1 MAITSLDD
9 YIAAAKR
16 RITFMKSAARTTVAG
31 TQFSVFDLAGNPGAG
46 TLAIGNTANGV
57 VHTSATAGYPAI
69 PNSGGTL
76 YISILSLSWSV
87 QGRIMLYDRLFACG
101 AYAYNADVTLASQPS
116 YASRLPIAG
125 DYKGLQLWIETVT
138 AFTGTPSFEINYLD
152 QDGNAGD
159 TGVISAGSA
168 LTVGRCFHM
177 PLQTGDSG
185 IQQITRVRCTVAT
198 AGTFNVM
205 VLRPLA
211 VATCA
216 ITGLGEVQ
224 DLLRTGLPRIFPDT
238 ALYALVET
246 VSTSSGVPQL
256 MIEVAEG

>member
-1 MAITSLDD
+1 MAITSLDG

-16 RITFMKSAARTTVAG
+16 RVTFLKSAARATVAG
-31 TQFSVFDLAGNPGAG
+31 IPYSVFDLAGNPGAG

-76 YISILSLSWSV
+76 YISILSLGWNV
-87 QGRIMLYDRLFACG
+87 QGRLILYDRLFAAG
-101 AYAYNADVTLASQPS
+101 AYAFNADVTLTAQPS
-116 YASRLPIAG
+116 YASRLPISG
-125 DYKGLQLWIETVT
+125 DYNGLQLWIETVT
-138 AFTGTPSFEINYLD
+138 AFTGNPSFQINYLD
-152 QDGNAGD
+152 QDGNPGD
-159 TGVISAGSA
+159 TGVVASSVAPAI
-168 LTVGRCFHM
+168 GRCIQM

-185 IQQITRVRCTVAT
+185 IQRIDRVRCTVAT

-211 VATCA
+211 GATCA
-216 ITGLGEVQ
+216 IVGLGEVQ

-246 VSTSSGVPQL
+246 VSTSSGVPNL
-256 MIEVAEG
+256 LIEVAEG